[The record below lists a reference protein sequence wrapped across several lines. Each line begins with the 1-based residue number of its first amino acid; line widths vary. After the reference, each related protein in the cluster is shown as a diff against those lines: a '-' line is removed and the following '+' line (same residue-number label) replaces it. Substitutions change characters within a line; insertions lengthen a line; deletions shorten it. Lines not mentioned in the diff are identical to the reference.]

1 MKKLIVSII
10 SLFSL
15 TVSAQPGRHIAAYTQ
30 FEQCKGV
37 ERVWHTPPLNGA
49 AYGSPVALS
58 SHL

>member
-37 ERVWHTPPLNGA
+37 ERVWHTPTYYDQN
-49 AYGSPVALS
+49 PVLDRKS
-58 SHL
+58 VV